1 MAQRLTALGLT
12 RLSGEASGHAAD
24 MLPTF
29 AIPTLALGTGVGIV
43 GLILIIV
50 IIVVVIRIL

>member
-1 MAQRLTALGLT
+1 
-12 RLSGEASGHAAD
+12 LSAEESGHFAN
-24 MLPTF
+24 MLSTL